1 MSEKLRMDKQA
12 SIDELGSWVVVRFDV
27 AGLIPV
33 SGVGFE
39 GVEFKGL
46 NVNRA

>member
-1 MSEKLRMDKQA
+1 MDKQA
-12 SIDELGSWVVVRFDV
+12 SIDGPGSWVVVHFDV
-27 AGLIPV
+27 AGRVPG